1 MLTNFLSAVQDGN
14 MIAPKRMAAE
24 LRIPMTELAKMARVN
39 RNTLATKAGSA
50 AVQAG
55 LGTIARIISKASDMA
70 GDEGRAIIWFR
81 HQPITGFD
89 GKTAEELVEQGRAGD
104 VIWYLESLENGAYA

>member
-1 MLTNFLSAVQDGN
+1 MLTDFLSSVQDGN

-70 GDEGRAIIWFR
+70 GDERSSGSGISRSRDLTARPPKNWSSRAA
-81 HQPITGFD
+81 PET
-89 GKTAEELVEQGRAGD
+89 
-104 VIWYLESLENGAYA
+104 